1 MTTKC
6 PMATR
11 SRMGSRRVDGLV
23 VLVVLGLFVGLVRVL
38 RCGCC
43 LHSDLVGRS
52 SPFDERVDEAKLAGP
67 TDNVGLAMSRSE
79 APATTT
85 HLQHVHDQGEDGH
98 DDDDLN
104 VLAHPTDEPA
114 GEWQEQL
121 FGAEVEEQDDTDLHQ
136 REGHEVDG
144 EL

>member
-1 MTTKC
+1 M
-6 PMATR
+6 
-11 SRMGSRRVDGLV
+11 
-23 VLVVLGLFVGLVRVL
+23 
-38 RCGCC
+38 
-43 LHSDLVGRS
+43 
-52 SPFDERVDEAKLAGP
+52 
-67 TDNVGLAMSRSE
+67 
-79 APATTT
+79 T

-114 GEWQEQL
+114 SEWQQQL
-121 FGAEVEEQDDTDLHQ
+121 FGAEVEEQDDADLHQ